1 MPRTAQRQREHA
13 PIFRIF
19 TAAIYNIAMIQQT
32 DFTLRPRTRG
42 FHLVT
47 AEIAANLPPLPA
59 AGPCRRPSVPP
70 SGRKCSRGSGN

>member
-32 DFTLRPRTRG
+32 EFTLRPRTRG

-47 AEIAANLPPLPA
+47 DEITANLPPLPEKLSIA
-59 AGPCRRPSVPP
+59 
-70 SGRKCSRGSGN
+70 RKLVDDWLREE